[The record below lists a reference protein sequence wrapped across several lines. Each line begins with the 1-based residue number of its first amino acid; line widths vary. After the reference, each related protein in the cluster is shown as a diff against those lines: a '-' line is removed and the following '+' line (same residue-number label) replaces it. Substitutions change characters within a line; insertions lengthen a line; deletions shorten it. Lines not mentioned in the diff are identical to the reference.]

1 MLFWMKQIW
10 NILYLIWE
18 VFYKA
23 VVLLISPHKRRDQA
37 GVKAGNTIN
46 TMLQEFRISL
56 PATYSIP
63 MQWGKTHVYS
73 EIWLFWLKILATS
86 LCLAFDVNRMPC
98 GCRADPIWNTE
109 KLDFVRA
116 RANCYSK
123 CRQWK
128 MCKLSMKNL
137 FRALRTQ
144 YWSYEPLNKIWPRC
158 LFSLANYRYCMVF
171 EHNFT
176 IFIEQWTCVPCKD
189 NIVV

>member
-1 MLFWMKQIW
+1 MFCWFPPIRDVTRLGWKQAIQSIQCSKNLESVCLLHIPSQCNEAKHMYIQRFGSKSWLRHCAWPDRWMSQ
-10 NILYLIWE
+10 
-18 VFYKA
+18 
-23 VVLLISPHKRRDQA
+23 RD
-37 GVKAGNTIN
+37 
-46 TMLQEFRISL
+46 
-56 PATYSIP
+56 
-63 MQWGKTHVYS
+63 
-73 EIWLFWLKILATS
+73 ATS
-86 LCLAFDVNRMPC
+86 IECH
-98 GCRADPIWNTE
+98 ADPIWNTE